1 MRASFRLIV
10 SVLATA
16 LLLGVLPTSGMGAAR
31 AAEKQDYTISGEY
44 VEGCS
49 CMGICPCELTGVK
62 MGCLGVG
69 AMKLNSGSY
78 MGVDLSGAKIAYATM
93 PGSWVRIYVDA
104 NSPEQSRAAKA
115 FAKAVYTAFGK
126 VEAAKDAKIAMTC
139 SGGRYQVMVNGGRT
153 MRLSTVPVL
162 GGDKTTPITHTNT
175 KDLLNHTFL
184 QGRTVSGS
192 YHDGPRSMTLKG
204 SNAYFNDKMDSS
216 GQV

>member
-1 MRASFRLIV
+1 MRTSFRWML
-10 SVLATA
+10 SVVATT
-16 LLLGVLPTSGMGAAR
+16 LLLGVLPTFGTRSAT
-31 AAEKQDYTISGEY
+31 AAEKQDYTVVGEY

-49 CMGICPCELTGVK
+49 CTGVCPCELTGVK

-69 AMKLNSGSY
+69 AMKLTSGSY

-93 PGSWVRIYVDA
+93 PGSWVRVYVDA
-104 NSPEQSRAAKA
+104 SSPEQSKAAKA
-115 FAKAVYTAFGK
+115 FARAVYTAFGK
-126 VEAAKDAKIAMTC
+126 VEAAKDAKISMSGT
-139 SGGRYQVMVNGGRT
+139 GGRYQVTVNGGRT

-175 KDLLNHTFL
+175 KDLLNHTMM
-184 QGRTVSGS
+184 QGKTVSGS

-204 SNAYFNDKMDSS
+204 SNSYFNDKMDSS